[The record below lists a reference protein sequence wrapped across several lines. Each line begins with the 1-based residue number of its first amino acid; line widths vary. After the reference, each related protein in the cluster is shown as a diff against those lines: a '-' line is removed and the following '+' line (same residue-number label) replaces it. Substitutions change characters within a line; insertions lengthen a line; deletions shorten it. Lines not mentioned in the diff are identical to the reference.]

1 MENQIPITSM
11 DQEQPEAKPAP
22 PHEIPEQIRE
32 ISDKVARTF
41 REFRES
47 DTYDRIIEGKE
58 TASDYIRNNPLA
70 SFGYALGA
78 GIFLGFILKKSR

>member
-1 MENQIPITSM
+1 MEHEIPITSM
-11 DQEQPEAKPAP
+11 DQEQPEAKSAP
-22 PHEIPEQIRE
+22 PQEIPEQIRE
-32 ISDKVARTF
+32 ISDKVARAI

-47 DTYDRIIEGKE
+47 ETYERIIEGKE

-78 GIFLGFILKKSR
+78 GVFLGFILKKSR